1 MEENKRTD
9 SGYTGEYGNPVEHN
23 DAPQVET
30 ENAAAYSETAQS
42 ASEQGASAQAEQSS
56 TYSYSYKNGEGTST
70 HSGDY
75 YGGGAAQPNN
85 ESAQQSGAGSTA
97 NEWLRFT
104 DERWPTA
111 DERRSTDE
119 FQTAEPKTTESK
131 EIKTAGQRKYR
142 KENCILHC
150 MCRYLWCC
158 FRNMFPRRSLCNES
172 LPAYDNIIYHEI
184 AVNNRR

>member
-85 ESAQQSGAGSTA
+85 ESAVKNTRLTYTSFLYVKRVLFLSLLMKRSQQHARHLISLTGFS
-97 NEWLRFT
+97 F
-104 DERWPTA
+104 
-111 DERRSTDE
+111 
-119 FQTAEPKTTESK
+119 
-131 EIKTAGQRKYR
+131 
-142 KENCILHC
+142 
-150 MCRYLWCC
+150 
-158 FRNMFPRRSLCNES
+158 FPLCD
-172 LPAYDNIIYHEI
+172 LGNI
-184 AVNNRR
+184 

>member
-85 ESAQQSGAGSTA
+85 ESAQQSGAGPQQMNVTVH
-97 NEWLRFT
+97 R
-104 DERWPTA
+104 
-111 DERRSTDE
+111 
-119 FQTAEPKTTESK
+119 
-131 EIKTAGQRKYR
+131 
-142 KENCILHC
+142 
-150 MCRYLWCC
+150 
-158 FRNMFPRRSLCNES
+158 
-172 LPAYDNIIYHEI
+172 
-184 AVNNRR
+184 

>member
-75 YGGGAAQPNN
+75 YGGGASQPNN
-85 ESAQQSGAGSTA
+85 ESAQQSGAGPQQM
-97 NEWLRFT
+97 N
-104 DERWPTA
+104 
-111 DERRSTDE
+111 
-119 FQTAEPKTTESK
+119 
-131 EIKTAGQRKYR
+131 GYG
-142 KENCILHC
+142 
-150 MCRYLWCC
+150 RYLWCC

>member
-75 YGGGAAQPNN
+75 YGGGAVMANCIFVSTMSRQKL
-85 ESAQQSGAGSTA
+85 AWQSLSEIA
-97 NEWLRFT
+97 LRFV
-104 DERWPTA
+104 
-111 DERRSTDE
+111 
-119 FQTAEPKTTESK
+119 QKCKTSQEDMRF
-131 EIKTAGQRKYR
+131 I
-142 KENCILHC
+142 
-150 MCRYLWCC
+150 
-158 FRNMFPRRSLCNES
+158 
-172 LPAYDNIIYHEI
+172 
-184 AVNNRR
+184 

>member
-85 ESAQQSGAGSTA
+85 ESAVKNPRLTYTSFLYVKRVLFLSLLMKRSQQ
-97 NEWLRFT
+97 L
-104 DERWPTA
+104 
-111 DERRSTDE
+111 
-119 FQTAEPKTTESK
+119 
-131 EIKTAGQRKYR
+131 
-142 KENCILHC
+142 
-150 MCRYLWCC
+150 
-158 FRNMFPRRSLCNES
+158 SL
-172 LPAYDNIIYHEI
+172 IHI
-184 AVNNRR
+184 